1 MALLLNNY
9 ICESYYYE
17 YIARLTPKKFVAD
30 DVVESGHNCLLSLY
44 SLLYTIMIPK
54 DLLPQTDA
62 SHQ

>member
-30 DVVESGHNCLLSLY
+30 DVVESGHNFQPTLKRQQY
-44 SLLYTIMIPK
+44 
-54 DLLPQTDA
+54 A
-62 SHQ
+62 